1 LELSSIRQV
10 GIIFPAIN
18 QAAKVQQKKT
28 KLQNKK
34 GIRRREMTGVTATC
48 LGNAEGLQKL
58 SLYGV
63 TTLKRMSL

>member
-1 LELSSIRQV
+1 
-10 GIIFPAIN
+10 
-18 QAAKVQQKKT
+18 
-28 KLQNKK
+28 
-34 GIRRREMTGVTATC
+34 MTGVTATC